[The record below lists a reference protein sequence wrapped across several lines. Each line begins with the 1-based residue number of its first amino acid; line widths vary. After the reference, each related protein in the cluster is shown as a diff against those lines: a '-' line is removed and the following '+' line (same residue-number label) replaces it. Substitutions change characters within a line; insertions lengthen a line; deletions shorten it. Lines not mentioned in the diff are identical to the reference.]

1 MLDLVQDFSKNF
13 CSFFAGT
20 RCEIFGIL
28 SLIFVYIC
36 WVFCKV
42 EHCKHCW
49 LMDTAGW
56 FQHTHAQEPVRK
68 AAARWTQWERRAVSH
83 FSMHEWLFY
92 EVANYDYAFISCLLL
107 AFIIGAISSESEF
120 SQFLLLNFLWLQP
133 EKRLNLT
140 GKPWQSLRPR
150 LAFDDPVELPRDE
163 RWDRG
168 CRDVESCRPGV
179 YNNNVSIVDS
189 FYYISIYFKWKDRMY
204 DKWIFGRSIYAF

>member
-1 MLDLVQDFSKNF
+1 MDAMGTTRSFTFFYARVALLWGSKLWL
-13 CSFFAGT
+13 CMY
-20 RCEIFGIL
+20 IL
-28 SLIFVYIC
+28 FTLGLHNRGHIIRK
-36 WVFCKV
+36 WVFPIF
-42 EHCKHCW
+42 
-49 LMDTAGW
+49 T
-56 FQHTHAQEPVRK
+56 
-68 AAARWTQWERRAVSH
+68 
-83 FSMHEWLFY
+83 
-92 EVANYDYAFISCLLL
+92 
-107 AFIIGAISSESEF
+107 SEF
-120 SQFLLLNFLWLQP
+120 P
-133 EKRLNLT
+133 MTATKKRLNLT